1 MPMPSILQRD
11 TACWALRAVRE
22 ASSCSYLSTKE
33 HQGCYEPWG
42 RGLVGEGSQI
52 RGWVLSGLRFER
64 CVEGDPRPGNLGQSE
79 SAAPRTLGV
88 G

>member
-42 RGLVGEGSQI
+42 QGIGRRGQPDQ
-52 RGWVLSGLRFER
+52 GLGA
-64 CVEGDPRPGNLGQSE
+64 VRP
-79 SAAPRTLGV
+79 AV
-88 G
+88 